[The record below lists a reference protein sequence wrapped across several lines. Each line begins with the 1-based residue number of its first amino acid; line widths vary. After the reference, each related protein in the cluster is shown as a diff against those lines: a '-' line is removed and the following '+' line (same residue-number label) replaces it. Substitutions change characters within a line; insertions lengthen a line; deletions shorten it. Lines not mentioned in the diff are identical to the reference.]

1 MRDLSRVRHAAA
13 SQRMVRFDSK
23 RGMFTLETICQDVG
37 RAAGSRDGSVQ
48 STVVVVAVIC
58 KANTP
63 KGASIQALAAAA
75 TLEAALATNASLLL
89 KST

>member
-1 MRDLSRVRHAAA
+1 
-13 SQRMVRFDSK
+13 
-23 RGMFTLETICQDVG
+23 MFTLETICQDVG
-37 RAAGSRDGSVQ
+37 RTACGWNGSVQ

-63 KGASIQALAAAA
+63 EGASIQALAAAA

-89 KST
+89 KSA